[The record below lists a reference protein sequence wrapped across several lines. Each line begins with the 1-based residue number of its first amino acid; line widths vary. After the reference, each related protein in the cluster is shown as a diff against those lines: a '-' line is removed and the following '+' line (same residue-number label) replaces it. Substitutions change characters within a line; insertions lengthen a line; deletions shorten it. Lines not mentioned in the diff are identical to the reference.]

1 MPHDIS
7 IANDLKTA
15 AVLAG
20 SAGLAKPARGV
31 IFEV

>member
-1 MPHDIS
+1 MPQDTS

-20 SAGLAKPARGV
+20 KRIKRSGSETVMKS
-31 IFEV
+31 